1 MPLDPYNILG
11 VERNAS
17 QEEIKKAFRKLAHQ
31 HHPDKGG
38 GDEQKFKEVS
48 AAYQIL
54 SDPEKRRQYDQFGQT
69 FDGHG
74 PQGNPFAG
82 GFGGFNGA
90 SFDFSNFGDLGDIM
104 SEFFGG
110 GGRREPRTS
119 RGNDIQIDLQLSFEE
134 MVRGVGR
141 EVTLRKLDACV
152 DCKGTGAKDGHLK
165 TCQKCGGQGAVR
177 VAQRTVFGNVAR
189 TVACDVC
196 HGRGQVPE
204 KECFT
209 CQGTGAVKRES
220 TIKIT
225 LPPGM
230 EDGEMVRVRGK
241 GEAATYAGT
250 SGDLYARLFI
260 KKDRRFV
267 RDGHDLRSMVDIG
280 FTQAALGA
288 TVGVETI
295 DGMQN
300 VEIPAGTQSGEE
312 VRIKG
317 KGIGDARRRGDH
329 IATVRVV
336 TPRKLSK
343 KQKQLLEE
351 LGL

>member
-1 MPLDPYNILG
+1 MPLDPYKILG

-17 QEEIKKAFRKLAHQ
+17 PEEIKKAFRKHAHQ
-31 HHPDKGG
+31 HHPDKEG
-38 GDEQKFKEVS
+38 GDEQKFKEVN

-54 SDPEKRRQYDQFGQT
+54 SDPEKRQQYDQFGQT
-69 FDGHG
+69 FDGQG

-82 GFGGFNGA
+82 GFGGFHGA
-90 SFDFSNFGDLGDIM
+90 GFDFSNFGDLGDIM
-104 SEFFGG
+104 GEFFGG
-110 GGRREPRTS
+110 GGGRAQRSS

-134 MVRGVGR
+134 MVRGVAR

-152 DCKGTGAKDGHLK
+152 DCKGTGAKNGSVKSCK
-165 TCQKCGGQGAVR
+165 TCGGQGAVR
-177 VAQRTVFGNVAR
+177 MMQRTVFGNVQR
-189 TVACDVC
+189 TVACDAC

-204 KECFT
+204 KECAT

-241 GEAATYAGT
+241 GEAAAYGGVP
-250 SGDLYARLFI
+250 GDLYARLLI
-260 KKDRRFV
+260 KKDHRFV
-267 RDGHDLRSMVDIG
+267 RDGRDLKSIVDIG
-280 FTQAALGA
+280 FSQAALGA
-288 TVGVETI
+288 LVDIETI
-295 DGMQN
+295 DGTER
-300 VEIPAGTQSGEE
+300 VDVPAGTQSGEE
-312 VRIKG
+312 IRIKG
-317 KGIGDARRRGDH
+317 KGIGDDRRRGDH
-329 IATVRVV
+329 IVTIRVM